1 MRLIDIV
8 FRQGHLSER
17 ALVEAVV
24 SGDRPRHLEGCDIC
38 AERAVQLG
46 RWMDELRTDATELS
60 DDIFTPEQLTA
71 QQNQIMRRLEQLD
84 HPARVIA
91 FPAAPRS
98 EQQGFNGRRVNVS
111 WVGVAAAA
119 GLVIGIVGGQV
130 SARFGQPATT
140 PTAMTATVGD
150 TATQVQAEPGGP
162 VNGAMFDEPFESL
175 GIPSLDALN
184 EMTPRLMQ
192 VAARSGG

>member
-1 MRLIDIV
+1 MRLIDTV

-17 ALVEAVV
+17 ALVEAVA
-24 SGDRPRHLEGCDIC
+24 SGDRPRHLERCDIC
-38 AERAVQLG
+38 AERAVLLG
-46 RWMDELRTDATELS
+46 RWMDELRSDATELS
-60 DDIFTPEQLTA
+60 DVFTPEQLAA
-71 QQNQIMRRLEQLD
+71 QQNQILRRLEQLD

-150 TATQVQAEPGGP
+150 TAAQVSAEPSGP
-162 VNGAMFDEPFESL
+162 VNGAMFDDSFESL
-175 GIPSLDALN
+175 GIPSLDVLN
-184 EMTPRLMQ
+184 EMTPRLTQ
-192 VAARSGG
+192 ITARSGG

>member
-1 MRLIDIV
+1 MRLIDTV

-24 SGDRPRHLEGCDIC
+24 SGDRPRHLERCDIC

-60 DDIFTPEQLTA
+60 DDIFTADQLAA

-130 SARFGQPATT
+130 SARFGQPATA
-140 PTAMTATVGD
+140 PTAVTATVGD
-150 TATQVQAEPGGP
+150 TAAQVSAEPMGP

-184 EMTPRLMQ
+184 DMTPRLQ
-192 VAARSGG
+192 ASARSGG